1 MKKFI
6 TIALLIFFATQIH
19 TGSFA
24 QNTTAAAE
32 DAVVEVYY
40 FHLTRRCVTC
50 RVVEKETEN
59 SINENFK
66 QMVDE
71 GKLVYLV
78 LNLEEGDNLALAE
91 SLGVSG
97 QTLMVKKGD
106 KKVDI
111 TNKAF
116 MSVRNTDRLKE
127 EVKTAIESVL

>member
-1 MKKFI
+1 MKKLI
-6 TIALLIFFATQIH
+6 TISLLVFFAAQFQIE
-19 TGSFA
+19 SFA
-24 QNTTAAAE
+24 QTATATADE
-32 DAVVEVYY
+32 PTVEVYY
-40 FHLTRRCVTC
+40 FHYTRRCVTC

-71 GKLVYLV
+71 GKIVYLI
-78 LNLEEGDNLALAE
+78 LNLEEGDNAALAE

-97 QTLMVKKGD
+97 QTLLVKNGD

-116 MSVRNTDRLKE
+116 MNTRNTDRLKK

>member
-6 TIALLIFFATQIH
+6 AIALLIFFATQIQ
-19 TGSFA
+19 TESFA

-32 DAVVEVYY
+32 EAVVEVYY

-71 GKLVYLV
+71 GKLVYLI

-97 QTLMVKKGD
+97 QTLLIKNGA

-116 MSVRNTDRLKE
+116 MSVRNTDRLKQ

>member
-6 TIALLIFFATQIH
+6 AIALLVFFASQINVELF
-19 TGSFA
+19 G
-24 QNTTAAAE
+24 QTAAAVADE
-32 DAVVEVYY
+32 PTVEVFY
-40 FHLTRRCVTC
+40 FHYTRRCVTC
-50 RVVEKETEN
+50 RIVEKETEN

-71 GKLVYLV
+71 GKIVYLI
-78 LNLEEGDNLALAE
+78 LNLEEGDNAALAE
-91 SLGVSG
+91 TLGVSG
-97 QTLMVKKGD
+97 QTLLVKNGD

-116 MSVRNTDRLKE
+116 MNARNADRLKK

>member
-6 TIALLIFFATQIH
+6 AFALLIFFATQIQ

-32 DAVVEVYY
+32 EAVVEVYY